1 MTTWVF
7 RLTFPSILGLVLD
20 LDLAF
25 VLVGYSNTD
34 PCQLWSGLQELC
46 PLHTLLAQ
54 SSLHRG

>member
-7 RLTFPSILGLVLD
+7 RLTFPSILGLVLH

-34 PCQLWSGLQELC
+34 PCQ
-46 PLHTLLAQ
+46 
-54 SSLHRG
+54 